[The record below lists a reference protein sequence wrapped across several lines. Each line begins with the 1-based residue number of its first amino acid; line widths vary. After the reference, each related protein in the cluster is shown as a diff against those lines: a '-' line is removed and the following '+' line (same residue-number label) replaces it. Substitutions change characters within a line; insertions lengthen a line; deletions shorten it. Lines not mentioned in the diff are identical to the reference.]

1 MKKLF
6 WVGFFSSIL
15 LIFASSTVASAQ
27 DSPTAKDRLMMELG
41 DCDERT
47 RIDPSAGGLKNFAEW
62 SQCYWS
68 KKLDFFSK
76 DPDAAPFMDIFRNW
90 AASELTVWEKVDRD
104 EIKLESAKYILSTLE
119 KIYEEA
125 MYERL
130 TELENAERARWEM
143 WTPECCVPDVLMQ

>member
-1 MKKLF
+1 
-6 WVGFFSSIL
+6 
-15 LIFASSTVASAQ
+15 
-27 DSPTAKDRLMMELG
+27 MMELSE
-41 DCDERT
+41 CDEKAQT
-47 RIDPSAGGLKNFAEW
+47 DASEGGLKTYAEW

-76 DPDAAPFMDIFRNW
+76 DPQAAPFMDIFRNW

-125 MYERL
+125 LYERL
-130 TELENAERARWEM
+130 TEIENAQRASWEM
-143 WTPECCVPDVLMQ
+143 HKLVNRNVAVK